1 MKSDDIQRI
10 IKNLEVELMR
20 RKLEKQLDDGS
31 SLMDEKDY
39 SLGTLE
45 DAEKF
50 DKKRNYPLK

>member
-10 IKNLEVELMR
+10 IQNLEVELLR
-20 RKLEKQLDDGS
+20 RKLEKQLDAGS

-45 DAEKF
+45 DAEEF